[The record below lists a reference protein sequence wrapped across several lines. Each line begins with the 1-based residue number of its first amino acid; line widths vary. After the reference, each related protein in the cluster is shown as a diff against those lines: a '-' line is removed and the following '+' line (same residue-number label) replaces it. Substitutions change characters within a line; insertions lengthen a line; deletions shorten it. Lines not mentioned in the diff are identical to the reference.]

1 MTRARDTANISNIA
15 ATDSEVASAISDK
28 VSSADVTEIV
38 ALTQAAY
45 DALTPSATTL
55 YVVTD

>member
-1 MTRARDTANISNIA
+1 MTRARDTADLINTA
-15 ATDSEVASAISDK
+15 VT
-28 VSSADVTEIV
+28 SADASITEIV